1 MKLKMLMAVVG
12 VAAPGLALC
21 TQAVAAERH
30 PDMVVAQAIQQAA
43 PAAQQK
49 DKDKKPG
56 GNQPAQHPNAQR
68 PAAQQQ
74 QQHNPPPAQIQK
86 PAQQQ
91 QHNQP
96 PQHPVQMQKQAP
108 QQHNQPPQHPVQMQK
123 QAPQQQPQQHN
134 QPPQRPVQRQEHRQP
149 NIQQSGGNNQPQAA
163 PAIQAPPAAR
173 QQAPRFDRNK
183 APVVQTQPSPD
194 NRRLDQLRQER
205 HETREG
211 NRVVIQ
217 ENNRT
222 IIRDNGRIF
231 IHHDDTDRFRRGA
244 RDVHVERR
252 GNEIVTV
259 VVRPDGDQ
267 IITITDPQGRL
278 LQRIRRDRSGR
289 EYVLIDNR
297 HRGPAGAYGFIAGLA
312 PPIVH
317 IPRDR
322 YIVDADRADRALLY
336 ETLIAPPVMH
346 IDRRYTLDEIRYT
359 NALRERMP
367 RIDLD
372 TITFDT
378 GSWDVTPDQARL
390 LEPIAEAML
399 RAIRRNPNEVYLIE
413 GHTDLVGNDVDN
425 LSLSDRRAEE
435 VAEILTQEFG
445 IPPENLTTQG
455 YGEQYPKVPTA
466 GPERLNRRVTV
477 RRITPLLMGQN

>member
-1 MKLKMLMAVVG
+1 MKLKMLMVIGVV
-12 VAAPGLALC
+12 APGFALC
-21 TQAVAAERH
+21 TQAWAAERQSG
-30 PDMVVAQAIQQAA
+30 MVLAQAAQQAPPAVQQAA

-56 GNQPAQHPNAQR
+56 GNQPAQ
-68 PAAQQQ
+68 
-74 QQHNPPPAQIQK
+74 QQHKPPPAQMQK

-91 QHNQP
+91 Q
-96 PQHPVQMQKQAP
+96 QHS
-108 QQHNQPPQHPVQMQK
+108 
-123 QAPQQQPQQHN
+123 
-134 QPPQRPVQRQEHRQP
+134 QPPQRPVQMQKPVQQQQQRHQP
-149 NIQQSGGNNQPQAA
+149 AQVQTPVQQQQQRHQPAQVQTPVQQQQQRHQPAQVQKPPLQA
-163 PAIQAPPAAR
+163 PAVQ

-183 APVVQTQPSPD
+183 APVVQTQPPRD
-194 NRRLDQLRQER
+194 NRRLDQLRHER
-205 HETREG
+205 RETREG

-222 IIRDNGRIF
+222 IVRENGRIY
-231 IHHDDTDRFRRGA
+231 IQHDDINRFRRGA

-252 GNEIVTV
+252 GNEIVTI
-259 VVRPDGDQ
+259 VVRPDGDR

-278 LQRIRRDRSGR
+278 LQRIRRDRNGR

-297 HRGPAGAYGFIAGLA
+297 HRGPAGIYGFIAGLA
-312 PPIVH
+312 PAIVR

-372 TITFDT
+372 TITFAT
-378 GSWDVTPDQARL
+378 GSWDVTPDQAQL
-390 LEPIAEAML
+390 LAPIAEAMR
-399 RAIRRNPNEVYLIE
+399 RAIQRNPNEVYMIE
-413 GHTDLVGNDVDN
+413 GYTDLVGDEIDN
-425 LSLSDRRAEE
+425 LSLSDRRAAE